1 MDISSVELL
10 SRWLELPPEDLQEVL
25 SRLGDDFEGVRQGG
39 LLHFRRLNVVG
50 NFRCCESLHE
60 PYEILDLGQ
69 SYLNRPCIL
78 AADFGRLLSN
88 SEICLN
94 CLADKAL
101 YQALWVSLSDV

>member
-1 MDISSVELL
+1 MDISSVELF
-10 SRWLELPPEDLQEVL
+10 SGWLELPLEDRQEVL

-69 SYLNRPCIL
+69 SYFGRPFIV
-78 AADFGRLLSN
+78 ATDFGRLLSN

-94 CLADKAL
+94 CFADKAL
-101 YQALWVSLSDV
+101 NQALRVSLSDV